1 MNLNIKDLK
10 AKYLNGETTIK
21 EVVSSI
27 FSKIEQTRDYNIW
40 IYTLNEEELKPYLKN
55 LENKNPKDLPLY
67 GIPFAIKDNID
78 LVSIPTTAGCPEF
91 SYIPKKS
98 AFVVEKLIEAGA
110 IPIGK
115 TNLDQFATGL
125 VGTRSPYGECK
136 NSINK
141 EYISGGSSSGSA
153 VAVALSMASFSL
165 GTDTAGS
172 GRVPAAFNNLIGL
185 KATKGLL
192 STSGVVPACRSL
204 DCVTIFAKD
213 LESIQEVFEVANTY
227 DEEDIYSR
235 VHESVY
241 ENVEKVEFEEKTKFS
256 FAIPKKEQLKFFGDK
271 EAKGLFDE
279 AVKKFESLGGVAVE
293 IDYEPFNESANLL
306 YSGPWVVERFIAI
319 KDVIEKN
326 PDVVEPTVRKIISG
340 GKDINAINYFESEY
354 ILKKNRK
361 KAEKLFEEFEFML
374 TPTTGTIYK
383 IEEVNNNPIELNTNL
398 GYYTNYM
405 NLLDLSAIAVPAG
418 FRENGLPFGVTVV
431 AKNFEEQKLLSYASK
446 YLGV

>member
-1 MNLNIKDLK
+1 MNLNIKDLR
-10 AKYLNGETTIK
+10 AKYLSGEVTVK
-21 EVVSSI
+21 EVISSI
-27 FSKIEQTRDYNIW
+27 FEKIEQTRDSNIW
-40 IYTLNEEELKPYLKN
+40 IYTLNEEELSPYLKN
-55 LENKNPKDLPLY
+55 LENKNIKDLPLY

-78 LVSIPTTAGCPEF
+78 LVNIPTTAACPEF
-91 SYIPKKS
+91 SYTPKKS
-98 AFVVEKLIEAGA
+98 AFVVEKLIQAGA

-125 VGTRSPYGECK
+125 VGTRSPYGACK

-153 VAVALSMASFSL
+153 VSVALEMASFSL

-185 KATKGLL
+185 KATKGVI

-204 DCVTIFAKD
+204 DCVTVFAED
-213 LESIQEVFEVANTY
+213 LNSIEDVFKVANAY

-235 VHESVY
+235 AY
-241 ENVEKVEFEEKTKFS
+241 EKNEFEEKAKFS
-256 FAIPKKEQLKFFGDK
+256 FAIPKKEQLKFFGDE
-271 EAKGLFDE
+271 EAKNLFDE
-279 AVKKFESLGGVAVE
+279 AVKKFESLGGKAFE

-306 YSGPWVVERFIAI
+306 YSGPWVTERFIAI
-319 KDVIEKN
+319 KEVITKT
-326 PDVVEPTVRKIISG
+326 PQVVEQTVRKIISG
-340 GKDINAINYFESEY
+340 GENINAINYFESKY

-361 KAEKLFEEFEFML
+361 KAEKLFSEFDFML

-431 AKNFEEQKLLSYASK
+431 AKNFEEEKLLSYASK

>member
-1 MNLNIKDLK
+1 MNLNIKDLR
-10 AKYLNGETTIK
+10 AKYLSGETTIK
-21 EVVSSI
+21 AVVSSI
-27 FSKIEQTRDYNIW
+27 FEKIEQTKDYNIW

-78 LVSIPTTAGCPEF
+78 LVNIITTAGCPEF

-98 AFVVEKLIEAGA
+98 AFVVEKLINAGA

-153 VAVALSMASFSL
+153 VAVALEMASFSL

-185 KATKGLL
+185 KATKGVL

-204 DCVTIFAKD
+204 DCVTVFAKD
-213 LESIQEVFEVANTY
+213 LGSIKEVFEVANAY

-235 VHESVY
+235 VY
-241 ENVEKVEFEEKTKFS
+241 EKNEFEEKSKFS
-256 FAIPKKEQLKFFGDK
+256 FVIPKKEQLKFFGDE
-271 EAKGLFDE
+271 EAKNLFEE
-279 AVKKFESLGGVAVE
+279 AVKKFESLGGKACE

-306 YSGPWVVERFIAI
+306 YSGPWVTERFIAI
-319 KDVIEKN
+319 KEVITKTPQVFEQ
-326 PDVVEPTVRKIISG
+326 TVRKIISG
-340 GKDINAINYFESEY
+340 GDKIDAINYFESEY

-361 KAEKLFEEFEFML
+361 KAEKLFSEFEFML

-383 IEEVNNNPIELNTNL
+383 IDEVNNNPIELNTNL

-418 FRENGLPFGVTVV
+418 FRKNGLPFGVTVV

>member
-1 MNLNIKDLK
+1 MKLNIKDLR
-10 AKYLNGETTIK
+10 AKYLSGEVTVK
-21 EVVSSI
+21 EVISSI
-27 FSKIEQTRDYNIW
+27 FEKIEKTRDYNIW
-40 IYTLNEEELKPYLKN
+40 IYTLTEEELTPYLKN
-55 LENKNPKDLPLY
+55 LENKNIEELPLY

-78 LVSIPTTAGCPEF
+78 LVGIPTTAACPEF
-91 SYIPKKS
+91 SYTPKKS

-125 VGTRSPYGECK
+125 VGTRSPYGACK

-153 VAVALSMASFSL
+153 VSVALSMASFSL

-185 KATKGLL
+185 KATKGVI

-204 DCVTIFAKD
+204 DCVTVFAKD
-213 LESIQEVFEVANTY
+213 LESIQEVFEVANSY

-235 VHESVY
+235 VY
-241 ENVEKVEFEEKTKFS
+241 EKKEFEEKVKFS
-256 FAIPKKEQLKFFGDK
+256 FAIPKKEQLKFFGDE
-271 EAKGLFDE
+271 EAKNLFDE
-279 AVKKFESLGGVAVE
+279 AVKKFELFGGKAYE

-306 YSGPWVVERFIAI
+306 YSGPWVTERFIAI
-319 KDVIEKN
+319 KEVITKTPE
-326 PDVVEPTVRKIISG
+326 VVEQTVRKIISG
-340 GKDINAINYFESEY
+340 GENINAINYFESEY

-361 KAEKLFEEFEFML
+361 KAEKLFEEFDFML

-418 FRENGLPFGVTVV
+418 FRKNGLPFGVTVV
-431 AKNFEEQKLLSYASK
+431 AKNFEEKKLLSYASK
-446 YLGV
+446 YME

>member
-1 MNLNIKDLK
+1 MNRNIKDLR
-10 AKYLNGETTIK
+10 AKYLSGETTIK
-21 EVVSSI
+21 AVVSSI
-27 FSKIEQTRDYNIW
+27 FEKIEQTKDYNIW
-40 IYTLNEEELKPYLKN
+40 IYTLNEEELKPYIKN
-55 LENKNPKDLPLY
+55 LEDKNPKDLPLY

-78 LVSIPTTAGCPEF
+78 LVGIPTTAACPQF
-91 SYIPKKS
+91 SYMPKKS
-98 AFVVEKLIEAGA
+98 AFVVEKLIQAGA

-153 VAVALSMASFSL
+153 VAVALEMASFSL

-185 KATKGLL
+185 KATKGVL
-192 STSGVVPACRSL
+192 STNGVVPACRSL
-204 DCVTIFAKD
+204 DCVTVFAKD
-213 LESIQEVFEVANTY
+213 LDSISQVLEIANAY

-235 VHESVY
+235 NY
-241 ENVEKVEFEEKTKFS
+241 EKVEFKEKAKFS
-256 FAIPKKEQLKFFGDK
+256 FVIPKKEQLKFFGDE
-271 EAKGLFDE
+271 EAKKLFE
-279 AVKKFESLGGVAVE
+279 KAVKKFESLGGKAFE

-306 YSGPWVVERFIAI
+306 YSGPWVTERFIAI
-319 KDVIEKN
+319 KDVITKTSQI
-326 PDVVEPTVRKIISG
+326 VEPTVRKIISG
-340 GKDINAINYFESEY
+340 GENINAINYFESEY

>member
-1 MNLNIKDLK
+1 MNLNIKDLR
-10 AKYLNGETTIK
+10 AKYLSGETTIK
-21 EVVSSI
+21 EVISSI
-27 FSKIEQTRDYNIW
+27 FEKIEQTKDYNIW
-40 IYTLNEEELKPYLKN
+40 IYTLNEEELKPYIKN
-55 LENKNPKDLPLY
+55 LEDKNPKDLPLY

-78 LVSIPTTAGCPEF
+78 LVGIPTTAACPQF
-91 SYIPKKS
+91 SYMPKKS
-98 AFVVEKLIEAGA
+98 AFVVEKLIQAGA

-153 VAVALSMASFSL
+153 VAVALEMASFSL

-185 KATKGLL
+185 KATKGAL
-192 STSGVVPACRSL
+192 STNGVVPACRSL
-204 DCVTIFAKD
+204 DCVTLFAK
-213 LESIQEVFEVANTY
+213 EINSIKEVFEIVNVY

-235 VHESVY
+235 IY
-241 ENVEKVEFEEKTKFS
+241 EKVEFEEKTKFF

-271 EAKGLFDE
+271 EAKKLFEE
-279 AVKKFESLGGVAVE
+279 AVKKFESLGGKAFE

-306 YSGPWVVERFIAI
+306 YSGPWVTERFIAI
-319 KDVIEKN
+319 KDVITKTSQI
-326 PDVVEPTVRKIISG
+326 VEPTVRKIISG
-340 GKDINAINYFESEY
+340 GENINAINYFESEY
-354 ILKKNRK
+354 ILKENRK

-405 NLLDLSAIAVPAG
+405 NLLDLSAIALPAG

>member
-1 MNLNIKDLK
+1 MNLNIKNLK
-10 AKYLNGETTIK
+10 QKYINKEITID
-21 EVVSSI
+21 EVISSI
-27 FSKIEQTRDYNIW
+27 KTKIEEKKDHNIW
-40 IYTLNEEELKPYLKN
+40 IYTLSNEEIEVYKKA
-55 LENKNPKDLPLY
+55 LENKKPEDLPLY

-78 LVSIPTTAGCPEF
+78 LKDIPTTAGCPE
-91 SYIPKKS
+91 YEYTPKDS
-98 AFVVEKLIEAGA
+98 AFVVSKLIEAGA

-136 NSINK
+136 NSINP

-153 VAVALSMASFSL
+153 VSVALDMVSFSL

-185 KATKGLL
+185 KATKGVI

-204 DCVTIFAKD
+204 DCVTVFTKGLDDVEA
-213 LESIQEVFEVANTY
+213 VFEVVNKY

-235 VHESVY
+235 EY
-241 ENVEKVEFEEKTKFS
+241 IPTKTKAKEKFT
-256 FAIPKKEQLKFFGDK
+256 FAIPQKSQLKFFGDESAQK
-271 EAKGLFDE
+271 LFWQ
-279 AVKKFESLGGVAVE
+279 AVEKFESLGGKAVE

-306 YSGPWVVERFIAI
+306 YSGPWVTERYIAI
-319 KDVIEKN
+319 KDTITKTPE
-326 PDVVEPTVRKIISG
+326 VVEKTVRAIISG
-340 GKDINAINYFESEY
+340 GDKIDAVNYFESEY
-354 ILKKNRK
+354 TLKKNRK
-361 KAEKLFEEFEFML
+361 YADRIFSDYEFML

-383 IEEVNNNPIELNTNL
+383 IDEVNADPIQLNTNL

-418 FRENGLPFGVTVV
+418 FRSNGLPFGVTIV
-431 AKNFEEQKLLSYASK
+431 ANNFEEKKLLDYSSK
-446 YLGV
+446 YIKA

>member
-1 MNLNIKDLK
+1 MKLNIKDLR
-10 AKYLNGETTIK
+10 AKYLSGEVTVK
-21 EVVSSI
+21 EVISSI
-27 FSKIEQTRDYNIW
+27 FEKIEKTRDYNIW
-40 IYTLNEEELKPYLKN
+40 IYTLTEEELSPYLKN
-55 LENKNPKDLPLY
+55 LENKNIEELALY

-78 LVSIPTTAGCPEF
+78 LVGIPTTAACPEF
-91 SYIPKKS
+91 SYTPKKS

-125 VGTRSPYGECK
+125 VGTRSPYGACK

-153 VAVALSMASFSL
+153 VSVALSMASFSL

-185 KATKGLL
+185 KATKGVI

-204 DCVTIFAKD
+204 DCVTVFAKD
-213 LESIQEVFEVANTY
+213 LESIQEVFEVANSY

-235 VHESVY
+235 VY
-241 ENVEKVEFEEKTKFS
+241 EKKEFEEKVKFS
-256 FAIPKKEQLKFFGDK
+256 FAIPKKEQLKFFGDE
-271 EAKGLFDE
+271 EAKNLFDE
-279 AVKKFESLGGVAVE
+279 AVKKFELLGGKALA

-306 YSGPWVVERFIAI
+306 YSGPWVTERFIAI
-319 KDVIEKN
+319 KEVITKTPE
-326 PDVVEPTVRKIISG
+326 VVEQTVRKIISG
-340 GKDINAINYFESEY
+340 GENINAINYFESEY

-361 KAEKLFEEFEFML
+361 KAEKLFEEFDFML

-418 FRENGLPFGVTVV
+418 FRKNGLPFGVTVV
-431 AKNFEEQKLLSYASK
+431 AKNFEEEKLLSYASK
-446 YLGV
+446 YME

>member
-1 MNLNIKDLK
+1 MNLNIKDLR
-10 AKYLNGETTIK
+10 AKYLNGETTVK
-21 EVVSSI
+21 EVVSSV

-40 IYTLNEEELKPYLKN
+40 IYTLNEEELSFYLKN
-55 LENKNPKDLPLY
+55 LEGKNIEDLPLY

-78 LVSIPTTAGCPEF
+78 LVGIPTTAACPEF

-153 VAVALSMASFSL
+153 VCVALEMASFSL

-185 KATKGLL
+185 KATKGVL

-204 DCVTIFAKD
+204 DCVTVFAKD
-213 LESIQEVFEVANTY
+213 LDSISQVFEIVNVY

-235 VHESVY
+235 NYESV
-241 ENVEKVEFEEKTKFS
+241 EKIEFEEKAKFS
-256 FAIPKKEQLKFFGDK
+256 FAIPKKEQLKFFGDE
-271 EAKGLFDE
+271 EAKKLFEE
-279 AVKKFESLGGVAVE
+279 AVKKFESLGGKAFE

-319 KDVIEKN
+319 KDVITKT
-326 PDVVEPTVRKIISG
+326 PQIVEPTVRKIISG
-340 GKDINAINYFESEY
+340 GENINAINYFESEY

-361 KAEKLFEEFEFML
+361 KVEKLFEEFEFML

-383 IEEVNNNPIELNTNL
+383 IEEVNKNPIELNTNL

-418 FRENGLPFGVTVV
+418 NRVNGLPFGVTVV
-431 AKNFEEQKLLSYASK
+431 AKNFEEEKLLSYASK

>member
-1 MNLNIKDLK
+1 MNLNIKDLR
-10 AKYLNGETTIK
+10 AKYLSGETTIK
-21 EVVSSI
+21 EVISSV
-27 FSKIEQTRDYNIW
+27 FSKIEQTKDYNIW

-78 LVSIPTTAGCPEF
+78 LVGIPTTAGCPEF
-91 SYIPKKS
+91 SYTPKKS
-98 AFVVEKLIEAGA
+98 AFVVEKLIQAGA

-213 LESIQEVFEVANTY
+213 LESIQEVFEVANVY

-235 VHESVY
+235 FY
-241 ENVEKVEFEEKTKFS
+241 EKKEFEEKIKFS
-256 FAIPKKEQLKFFGDK
+256 FAIPKKEQLKFFGDE
-271 EAKGLFDE
+271 EAKKLFDE

-340 GKDINAINYFESEY
+340 GENINAINYFESEY

-405 NLLDLSAIAVPAG
+405 NLLDLSAMAVPAG

>member
-1 MNLNIKDLK
+1 MNLNIKDLR
-10 AKYLNGETTIK
+10 AKYLNGETTVK

-27 FSKIEQTRDYNIW
+27 LKKIEQTRDYNIW
-40 IYTLNEEELKPYLKN
+40 IYTLNEEELSFYLKN
-55 LENKNPKDLPLY
+55 LEDKNIEDLPLY

-78 LVSIPTTAGCPEF
+78 LINIPTTAACPEF

-125 VGTRSPYGECK
+125 VGTRSSYGECK

-153 VAVALSMASFSL
+153 VAIALEMASFSL

-172 GRVPAAFNNLIGL
+172 GRVPASFNNLIGL
-185 KATKGLL
+185 KATKGVI
-192 STSGVVPACRSL
+192 STNGVVPACRSL
-204 DCVTIFAKD
+204 DCVTVFAKD
-213 LESIQEVFEVANTY
+213 LDSISQVFEIANAY

-235 VHESVY
+235 NY
-241 ENVEKVEFEEKTKFS
+241 EKVEFEEKAKFS
-256 FAIPKKEQLKFFGDK
+256 FAIPKKEQLKFFGDE
-271 EAKGLFDE
+271 EAKKLFEE
-279 AVKKFESLGGVAVE
+279 AVKKFESLGGKAFE

-319 KDVIEKN
+319 KDVITKT
-326 PDVVEPTVRKIISG
+326 PQIVEPTVRKIISG
-340 GKDINAINYFESEY
+340 GENINAINYFESEY

-383 IEEVNNNPIELNTNL
+383 IEEVNSNPIELNTNL

-405 NLLDLSAIAVPAG
+405 NLLDLSAIALPAG
-418 FRENGLPFGVTVV
+418 NRANGLPLGVTVV
-431 AKNFEEQKLLSYASK
+431 VKNFEEEKLLSYASK

>member
-1 MNLNIKDLK
+1 MNLNIKDLR
-10 AKYLNGETTIK
+10 AKYLSGKVTVK
-21 EVVSSI
+21 EVISSI
-27 FSKIEQTRDYNIW
+27 FEKIEQTRDSNIW
-40 IYTLNEEELKPYLKN
+40 IYTLTEEELSPYLKN
-55 LENKNPKDLPLY
+55 LENKNIDELPLY

-78 LVSIPTTAGCPEF
+78 LVNIPTTAACPEF
-91 SYIPKKS
+91 SYTPKKS
-98 AFVVEKLIEAGA
+98 AFVVEKLIQAGA

-125 VGTRSPYGECK
+125 VGTRSPYGACK

-153 VAVALSMASFSL
+153 VSVALEMASFSL

-185 KATKGLL
+185 KATKGVI

-204 DCVTIFAKD
+204 DCVTVFAED
-213 LESIQEVFEVANTY
+213 LNSIEDVFKVANAY

-235 VHESVY
+235 HY
-241 ENVEKVEFEEKTKFS
+241 EKVEFEEKAKFS
-256 FAIPKKEQLKFFGDK
+256 FAIPKKEQLKFFGDE
-271 EAKGLFDE
+271 EAKNLFEE
-279 AVKKFESLGGVAVE
+279 AIKKFESLGGKAFE

-319 KDVIEKN
+319 KDVITKTSE
-326 PDVVEPTVRKIISG
+326 VVEQTVRKIISG
-340 GKDINAINYFESEY
+340 GEKQDAINYFESEY

-361 KAEKLFEEFEFML
+361 KAEKLFEEFDFML

-383 IEEVNNNPIELNTNL
+383 IDEVNNNPIELNTNL

-431 AKNFEEQKLLSYASK
+431 AENFEEEKLLSYASK

>member
-1 MNLNIKDLK
+1 MNLNIKSLK
-10 AKYLNGETTIK
+10 ELYKSDKLTPRELILSIK
-21 EVVSSI
+21 E
-27 FSKIEQTRDYNIW
+27 KIKEYKDHNIW
-40 IYTLNEEELKPYLKN
+40 IYTLSDEELEVYIKN
-55 LENKNPKDLPLY
+55 LEDKNIDDLPLY

-78 LVSIPTTAGCPEF
+78 LVNIPTTAGCTEYE
-91 SYIPKKS
+91 YIPKKS
-98 AFVVEKLIEAGA
+98 AFVVNELIKAGA

-136 NSINK
+136 NSFNS

-153 VAVALSMASFSL
+153 VAVALDMVSFSL

-185 KATKGLL
+185 KATKGVL

-204 DCVTIFAKD
+204 DCVTVFTKSLDDI
-213 LESIQEVFEVANTY
+213 EGVFEIVNKY

-235 VHESVY
+235 EYKQSSKESTS
-241 ENVEKVEFEEKTKFS
+241 KTKAKFT
-256 FAIPKKEQLKFFGDK
+256 FTIPKKEQLKFFDDE
-271 EAKGLFDE
+271 EAKELFFK
-279 AVKKFESLGGVAVE
+279 AVESFKSIGGEVIE

-306 YSGPWVVERFIAI
+306 YSGPWVTERFIAI
-319 KDVIEKN
+319 KDTITKTPE
-326 PDVVEPTVRKIISG
+326 VVEKTVRAIISG
-340 GKDINAINYFESEY
+340 GKKNDAINYFESEY
-354 ILKKNRK
+354 TLKKNK
-361 KAEKLFEEFEFML
+361 KYANKIFDKYEFML

-383 IEEVNNNPIELNTNL
+383 IDEVNNDPIALNTNL

-405 NLLDLSAIAVPAG
+405 NLLDLSAMALPAG
-418 FRENGLPFGVTVV
+418 FRKNGLPFGITIV
-431 AKNFEEQKLLSYASK
+431 ANSFDEEKLFNYSSK

>member
-1 MNLNIKDLK
+1 MNLNIKDLR
-10 AKYLNGETTIK
+10 AKYLSGETTIK
-21 EVVSSI
+21 AVVSSI
-27 FSKIEQTRDYNIW
+27 FEKIEQTKDYNIW

-78 LVSIPTTAGCPEF
+78 LVGIPTTAACPQF
-91 SYIPKKS
+91 SYMPKKS
-98 AFVVEKLIEAGA
+98 AFVVEKLIQAGA

-185 KATKGLL
+185 KATKGVL

-204 DCVTIFAKD
+204 DCVTVFAKD
-213 LESIQEVFEVANTY
+213 LSSIEEVFKVANTY

-235 VHESVY
+235 VY
-241 ENVEKVEFEEKTKFS
+241 EKNKFEEKAKFS
-256 FAIPKKEQLKFFGDK
+256 FAIPKKEQLKFFGDE
-271 EAKGLFDE
+271 EAKKLFEE
-279 AVKKFESLGGVAVE
+279 AVKKFESLGGKAFE

-319 KDVIEKN
+319 KDVITKT
-326 PDVVEPTVRKIISG
+326 PQIVEPTVRKIISG
-340 GKDINAINYFESEY
+340 GENINAINYFESEY

-383 IEEVNNNPIELNTNL
+383 IEEVNSNPIELNTNL

-418 FRENGLPFGVTVV
+418 NRANGLPFGVTVV
-431 AKNFEEQKLLSYASK
+431 SKNFEEQKLLGYASK

>member
-1 MNLNIKDLK
+1 MNLNIKDLR
-10 AKYLNGETTIK
+10 AKYLSGEVTVK
-21 EVVSSI
+21 EVISSI
-27 FSKIEQTRDYNIW
+27 FEKIEQTRDSNIW
-40 IYTLNEEELKPYLKN
+40 IYTLTEEELSPYLKN
-55 LENKNPKDLPLY
+55 LENKNIEELPLY

-78 LVSIPTTAGCPEF
+78 LVNIPTTAACPEF
-91 SYIPKKS
+91 SYTPKKS
-98 AFVVEKLIEAGA
+98 AFVVEKLIQAGA

-125 VGTRSPYGECK
+125 VGTRSPYGACK

-153 VAVALSMASFSL
+153 VAVALEMASFSL

-185 KATKGLL
+185 KATKGVI

-204 DCVTIFAKD
+204 DCVTVFAKELD
-213 LESIQEVFEVANTY
+213 SIKEVFEIVNAY
-227 DEEDIYSR
+227 DEENIYSR
-235 VHESVY
+235 AY
-241 ENVEKVEFEEKTKFS
+241 EKNEFEEKAKFS
-256 FAIPKKEQLKFFGDK
+256 FAIPKKEQLKFFGDE
-271 EAKGLFDE
+271 EAKNLFDE
-279 AVKKFESLGGVAVE
+279 AVKKFESLGGKACE

-319 KDVIEKN
+319 KEVITKT
-326 PDVVEPTVRKIISG
+326 PQIVEQTVRKIISG
-340 GKDINAINYFESEY
+340 GENINAINYFESEY

-361 KAEKLFEEFEFML
+361 KAEKFFEEFDFML

-383 IEEVNNNPIELNTNL
+383 IEEVNSNPIELNTNL

-418 FRENGLPFGVTVV
+418 FRKNGLPFGVTVV
-431 AKNFEEQKLLSYASK
+431 AKNFEEEKLLSYASK

>member
-1 MNLNIKDLK
+1 MNLNIKDLR
-10 AKYLNGETTIK
+10 AKYLSGETTIK
-21 EVVSSI
+21 EVISSI
-27 FSKIEQTRDYNIW
+27 FEKIEQTKDYNIW
-40 IYTLNEEELKPYLKN
+40 IYTLNEEELKPYIKN
-55 LENKNPKDLPLY
+55 LEDKNPKDLPLY

-78 LVSIPTTAGCPEF
+78 LVGIPTTAACPQF
-91 SYIPKKS
+91 SYMPKKS
-98 AFVVEKLIEAGA
+98 AFVVEKLIQAGA

-153 VAVALSMASFSL
+153 VAVALEMASFSL

-185 KATKGLL
+185 KATKGVL
-192 STSGVVPACRSL
+192 STNGVVPACRSL
-204 DCVTIFAKD
+204 DCVTVFAKD
-213 LESIQEVFEVANTY
+213 LDSISQVLEIANAY

-235 VHESVY
+235 NY
-241 ENVEKVEFEEKTKFS
+241 EKVEFKEKAKFS
-256 FAIPKKEQLKFFGDK
+256 FVIPKKEQLKFFGDE
-271 EAKGLFDE
+271 EAKKLFE
-279 AVKKFESLGGVAVE
+279 KAVKKFELLGGKAFE

-306 YSGPWVVERFIAI
+306 YSGPWVTERFIAI
-319 KDVIEKN
+319 KDVITKTSQI
-326 PDVVEPTVRKIISG
+326 VEPTVRKIISG
-340 GKDINAINYFESEY
+340 GENINAINYFESEY

>member
-1 MNLNIKDLK
+1 MKLNIKDLR
-10 AKYLNGETTIK
+10 AKYLSGEVTVK
-21 EVVSSI
+21 EVISSI
-27 FSKIEQTRDYNIW
+27 FEKIEKTRDYNIW
-40 IYTLNEEELKPYLKN
+40 IYTLTEEELTPYLKN
-55 LENKNPKDLPLY
+55 LENKNIEELPLY

-78 LVSIPTTAGCPEF
+78 LVGIPTTATCPEF
-91 SYIPKKS
+91 SYTPKKS

-125 VGTRSPYGECK
+125 VGTRSPYGACK

-153 VAVALSMASFSL
+153 VSVALSMASFSL

-185 KATKGLL
+185 KATKGVI

-204 DCVTIFAKD
+204 DCVTVFAKD
-213 LESIQEVFEVANTY
+213 LESIQEVFEVANSY

-235 VHESVY
+235 VY
-241 ENVEKVEFEEKTKFS
+241 EKKEFEEKVKFS
-256 FAIPKKEQLKFFGDK
+256 FAIPKKEQLKFFGDE
-271 EAKGLFDE
+271 EAKNLFDE
-279 AVKKFESLGGVAVE
+279 AVKKFELFGGKAYE

-306 YSGPWVVERFIAI
+306 YSGPWVTERFIAI
-319 KDVIEKN
+319 KEVITKTPE
-326 PDVVEPTVRKIISG
+326 VVEQTVRKIISG
-340 GKDINAINYFESEY
+340 GENINAINYFESEY

-361 KAEKLFEEFEFML
+361 KAEKLFEEFDFML

-418 FRENGLPFGVTVV
+418 FRKNGLPFGVTVV
-431 AKNFEEQKLLSYASK
+431 AKNFEEKKLLSYASK
-446 YLGV
+446 YME

>member
-1 MNLNIKDLK
+1 MNLNIKDLR
-10 AKYLNGETTIK
+10 AKYLSGEITLK
-21 EVVSSI
+21 EVVSSV

-40 IYTLNEEELKPYLKN
+40 IYTLNEEELSFYLKN
-55 LENKNPKDLPLY
+55 LEDKNIEDLPLY

-78 LVSIPTTAGCPEF
+78 LVGIPTTAACPQF
-91 SYIPKKS
+91 SYMPKKS
-98 AFVVEKLIEAGA
+98 AFVVEKLIQAGA

-153 VAVALSMASFSL
+153 VAVALEMASFSL

-185 KATKGLL
+185 KATKGVL
-192 STSGVVPACRSL
+192 STNGVVPACRSL
-204 DCVTIFAKD
+204 DCVTVFAKD
-213 LESIQEVFEVANTY
+213 LDSISQVLEIANAY

-235 VHESVY
+235 NY
-241 ENVEKVEFEEKTKFS
+241 EKVEFKEKAKFS
-256 FAIPKKEQLKFFGDK
+256 FVIPKKEQLKFFGDE
-271 EAKGLFDE
+271 EAKKLFE
-279 AVKKFESLGGVAVE
+279 KAVKKFESLGGKAFE

-306 YSGPWVVERFIAI
+306 YSGPWVTERFIAI
-319 KDVIEKN
+319 KDVITKTSQI
-326 PDVVEPTVRKIISG
+326 VEPTVRKIISG
-340 GKDINAINYFESEY
+340 GENINAINYFESEY

>member
-10 AKYLNGETTIK
+10 AKYLSGETTVK
-21 EVVSSI
+21 EVVSSVLQ
-27 FSKIEQTRDYNIW
+27 KIEQTRDYNIW
-40 IYTLNEEELKPYLKN
+40 IYTLSEEELSPYLKN
-55 LENKNPKDLPLY
+55 LDNKNPKDLPLY

-78 LVSIPTTAGCPEF
+78 LVGIPTTAACPEF
-91 SYIPKKS
+91 SYIPRKS

-153 VAVALSMASFSL
+153 VAVALEMASFSL

-185 KATKGLL
+185 KATKGVL

-204 DCVTIFAKD
+204 DCVTLFVKELD
-213 LESIQEVFEVANTY
+213 SIKEVFEIVNAY

-235 VHESVY
+235 VY
-241 ENVEKVEFEEKTKFS
+241 EKNECEEKAKFS
-256 FAIPKKEQLKFFGDK
+256 FAIPKKEQLKFFGDE
-271 EAKGLFDE
+271 EAKKLFEE
-279 AVKKFESLGGVAVE
+279 AVKKFELLGGKAFE

-319 KDVIEKN
+319 KDVITKN
-326 PDVVEPTVRKIISG
+326 PEVVEPTVRKIISG
-340 GKDINAINYFESEY
+340 GENINAINYFESEY

-418 FRENGLPFGVTVV
+418 NRANGLPFGVTVV
-431 AKNFEEQKLLSYASK
+431 SKNFEEEKLLSYASK

>member
-1 MNLNIKDLK
+1 MNLNIKELR
-10 AKYLNGETTIK
+10 AKYLSGETTVK
-21 EVVSSI
+21 EVVSSVLE
-27 FSKIEQTRDYNIW
+27 KIEQTRDYNIW
-40 IYTLNEEELKPYLKN
+40 IYTLNEEELSPYLKN

-78 LVSIPTTAGCPEF
+78 LVGIPTTAACPEF

-98 AFVVEKLIEAGA
+98 AFVVEKLIQAGA

-153 VAVALSMASFSL
+153 VSVALEMASFSL

-185 KATKGLL
+185 KATKGVL

-204 DCVTIFAKD
+204 DCVTVFTKELD
-213 LESIQEVFEVANTY
+213 SIKEVFEIVNAY
-227 DEEDIYSR
+227 DEEDICSR
-235 VHESVY
+235 VF
-241 ENVEKVEFEEKTKFS
+241 EKLEYEEKAKFS
-256 FAIPKKEQLKFFGDK
+256 FAISKRGQLKFFGDE
-271 EAKGLFDE
+271 EAKKLFDE
-279 AVKKFESLGGVAVE
+279 AVKKFESLGGKAFE

-319 KDVIEKN
+319 KDVITKT
-326 PDVVEPTVRKIISG
+326 PQIVEPTVRKIISG
-340 GKDINAINYFESEY
+340 GENINAINYFESEY

-431 AKNFEEQKLLSYASK
+431 AKNFEEEKLLSYASK

>member
-1 MNLNIKDLK
+1 MNLNIKDLR
-10 AKYLNGETTIK
+10 AKYLSGEVTVK
-21 EVVSSI
+21 EVISSI
-27 FSKIEQTRDYNIW
+27 FEKIEQTRDSNIW
-40 IYTLNEEELKPYLKN
+40 IYTLTEEELSPYLKN
-55 LENKNPKDLPLY
+55 LENKNIEDLPLY

-78 LVSIPTTAGCPEF
+78 LVGIPTTAACPEF
-91 SYIPKKS
+91 SYTPKKS
-98 AFVVEKLIEAGA
+98 AFVVEKLIQAGA

-125 VGTRSPYGECK
+125 VGTRSPYGACK

-153 VAVALSMASFSL
+153 VSVALSMASFSL

-185 KATKGLL
+185 KATKGVI

-204 DCVTIFAKD
+204 DCVTVFAKD
-213 LESIQEVFEVANTY
+213 LNSIEDVFKVANAY

-235 VHESVY
+235 AY
-241 ENVEKVEFEEKTKFS
+241 EKNEFEEKAKFS
-256 FAIPKKEQLKFFGDK
+256 FAIPKKEQLKFFGDE
-271 EAKGLFDE
+271 EAKNLFEE
-279 AVKKFESLGGVAVE
+279 AIKKFESLGGKAFE

-306 YSGPWVVERFIAI
+306 YSGPWVTERFIAI
-319 KDVIEKN
+319 KEVITKT
-326 PDVVEPTVRKIISG
+326 PQVVEQTVRKIISG
-340 GKDINAINYFESEY
+340 GENINAINYFESEY

-418 FRENGLPFGVTVV
+418 FRKNGLPFGVTVV
-431 AKNFEEQKLLSYASK
+431 AKNFEEEKLLSYASK
-446 YLGV
+446 YLGI